1 MAIFECL
8 HACRNKWSCK
18 HQHFSVFCEQTWKI
32 LVSNIFGYIH
42 AYNICY
48 NAVKTQIV
56 PSLRDLS
63 KKFSLLGI
71 FKPHFEDLC
80 AVARSVLPKTFT
92 QPRPHLE
99 KWKKIYVL
107 IGIYLRRFWLTIGN
121 RDWHPKT
128 ARISVVFS
136 RVFGNSCLLGFL
148 VGYTQ
153 SVHFIYASNIFGN
166 SCLLGYHAQRIYF
179 HFFDEGMCFF
189 FIDFGKQNFSV
200 ISDYIKWYR
209 CIWVYY

>member
-1 MAIFECL
+1 MHFTKKLIWHSIHLCLLHITRGPCEGLDSRRKKRDSWSAPKQTRTWKNACSRFKMAIFECL

-136 RVFGNSCLLGFL
+136 RVFGNSCLLGL
-148 VGYTQ
+148 YQ
-153 SVHFIYASNIFGN
+153 IFFN
-166 SCLLGYHAQRIYF
+166 LS
-179 HFFDEGMCFF
+179 
-189 FIDFGKQNFSV
+189 
-200 ISDYIKWYR
+200 
-209 CIWVYY
+209 